1 MKKEKVAIPL
11 TTLDFYK
18 YEKDGITYFE
28 FDARECT
35 PPEPMLNALN
45 ALRIIKHD
53 NERLVGIFFHEP
65 TPLYA
70 KIFNFFSHESK
81 QLENSDYQITFKRL

>member
-1 MKKEKVAIPL
+1 MKKEKVEIPL

-18 YEKDGITYFE
+18 YEKDGIRYFE
-28 FDARECT
+28 FDASECT
-35 PPEPMLNALN
+35 PPEPMVNALN
-45 ALRIIKHD
+45 ALRIIKNE

-70 KIFNFFSHESK
+70 KIFEFFSYESK
-81 QLENSDYQITFKRL
+81 ELENGNYEITFKRL